1 MKVNKL
7 DYSIIKQLG
16 ENENHKFQALFRT
29 VDKIKV
35 ILNCSVWRNWCS
47 RSYVNVHSH
56 VNLCSKQWLHFIYSS
71 ELWKSIVLLHSK
83 LCIWR
88 WKDVRKNNLD
98 YAMSF
103 LWNAVK
109 KISLVYW
116 NNGLEKNGTSTNSNN
131 NMFLD
136 PVQDNSDYL

>member
-16 ENENHKFQALFRT
+16 ENENRNFQAFCRT

-35 ILNCSVWRNWCS
+35 LLNCSVWRNWIAAD
-47 RSYVNVHSH
+47 VNVHSH
-56 VNLCSKQWLHFIYSS
+56 VNLCSKEWLHFIYSS
-71 ELWKSIVLLHSK
+71 ELWKSIVLLHSE
-83 LCIWR
+83 LCIRR

-116 NNGLEKNGTSTNSNN
+116 NNGLQKNETSTNLNY